1 MIQRLLVKITRLCIH
16 DSAILNYLC
25 AMHICYK
32 SITIFLISILL
43 FTGCT
48 EPQDDGKITIACTT
62 GIVADCIRNI
72 VSDEVEVIAL
82 MGAGV
87 DPHLYKASQGDIA
100 KLSTADIIV
109 YNGLHLEGKMAK
121 MLENYSKQKPVFALG
136 NYIPKEQLKRVDNTS
151 DLVDPHIWFNP
162 QVWMTGLQGV
172 AEELS
177 LQDTVLKDCSE
188 RFTAYNLK
196 VEKLT
201 HSLQSQLDSTLPLE
215 QRILITS
222 HDAFEYFGDAFTFEV
237 RGLQG
242 ISTAA
247 EYGAKDVKNMIDFI
261 VQNQVKS
268 VFVETSV
275 SNKNLE
281 AVIEG
286 AGALNY
292 DVSIGGTLYSDA
304 LGTAGTSQGTYT
316 GMLEA
321 NVNTIIEGLQ

>member
-1 MIQRLLVKITRLCIH
+1 
-16 DSAILNYLC
+16 
-25 AMHICYK
+25 MHICYK
-32 SITIFLISILL
+32 SITVFLISVLL
-43 FTGCT
+43 FAGCT
-48 EPQDDGKITIACTT
+48 EPKDDGKITIACTT

-72 VSDEVEVIAL
+72 VSDEVKVIAL

-151 DLVDPHIWFNP
+151 YLVDPHIWFNP

-177 LQDTVLKDCSE
+177 LQNPVLKDCRE

-196 VEKLT
+196 VENLT
-201 HSLQSQLDSTLPLE
+201 HSLQSQLDSTLPAE

>member
-1 MIQRLLVKITRLCIH
+1 
-16 DSAILNYLC
+16 
-25 AMHICYK
+25 MHIYYK
-32 SITIFLISILL
+32 SITVFLISVLL
-43 FTGCT
+43 FAGCT
-48 EPQDDGKITIACTT
+48 EREDDGKITIACTT

-177 LQDTVLKDCSE
+177 SQNPVLKDCHE
-188 RFTAYNLK
+188 RFNAYNLK

-201 HSLQSQLDSTLPLE
+201 HSLRSQLDYTLPVE
-215 QRILITS
+215 RRILITS

-247 EYGAKDVKNMIDFI
+247 EYGARDVKNMIDFI

-268 VFVETSV
+268 IFVETSV

-292 DVSIGGTLYSDA
+292 ELTIGGTLYSDA

-321 NVNTIIEGLQ
+321 NINTIIKGLQ

>member
-1 MIQRLLVKITRLCIH
+1 
-16 DSAILNYLC
+16 
-25 AMHICYK
+25 MHICYK
-32 SITIFLISILL
+32 SITIFLISVLL
-43 FTGCT
+43 FAGCT
-48 EPQDDGKITIACTT
+48 EPKDDGKIIIACTT

-72 VSDEVEVIAL
+72 VSEEVEVIAL

-100 KLSTADIIV
+100 KLSTANIIV

-121 MLENYSKQKPVFALG
+121 MLENYSKQKSVFALG

-162 QVWMTGLQGV
+162 QVWMTGLQGI

-177 LQDTVLKDCSE
+177 LQNPALKDCRE
-188 RFTAYNLK
+188 RFTVYNLK

-201 HSLQSQLDSTLPLE
+201 HSLQSQLDSTLPVE
-215 QRILITS
+215 RRILITS
-222 HDAFEYFGDAFTFEV
+222 HDAFEYFGDAFSFEV

-261 VQNQVKS
+261 VKNQVKS

-304 LGTAGTSQGTYT
+304 LGSAGTSQGTYT
-316 GMLEA
+316 GMLKA
-321 NVNTIIEGLQ
+321 NVNTIIKGLQ

>member
-1 MIQRLLVKITRLCIH
+1 
-16 DSAILNYLC
+16 
-25 AMHICYK
+25 MHICYK
-32 SITIFLISILL
+32 SITVFLISVLL
-43 FTGCT
+43 FAGCT
-48 EPQDDGKITIACTT
+48 EPKDDGKITIACTT

-72 VSDEVEVIAL
+72 VSDEVKVIAL

-177 LQDTVLKDCSE
+177 SQNPVLKDCQE
-188 RFTAYNLK
+188 RFNAYNLK

-201 HSLQSQLDSTLPLE
+201 HSLQSQLDSTLPVE
-215 QRILITS
+215 RRILITS

-247 EYGAKDVKNMIDFI
+247 EYGARDVKNMIDFI

-292 DVSIGGTLYSDA
+292 ELTIGGTLYSDA

-321 NVNTIIEGLQ
+321 NINTIIKGLQ

>member
-1 MIQRLLVKITRLCIH
+1 
-16 DSAILNYLC
+16 
-25 AMHICYK
+25 MHIYYK
-32 SITIFLISILL
+32 SITVFLISVLL
-43 FTGCT
+43 FAGCT
-48 EPQDDGKITIACTT
+48 EREDDGKITIACTT

-162 QVWMTGLQGV
+162 QVWMTGLQGI

-177 LQDTVLKDCSE
+177 SQNPALKDCQE
-188 RFTAYNLK
+188 RFNAYNLK
-196 VEKLT
+196 VKKLT
-201 HSLQSQLDSTLPLE
+201 DSLQSQLDSTLPIDK
-215 QRILITS
+215 RILITS

-261 VQNQVKS
+261 MKNQVKS

-304 LGTAGTSQGTYT
+304 LGSAGTSQGSYT

-321 NVNTIIEGLQ
+321 NINTIIKGLK